1 MERMRRLY
9 DVIIIGGGPAG
20 SSAAMYAA
28 RGQLKTLVIDKAP
41 YTGALALTHKIAN
54 YPGVEGEWT
63 GKELL
68 DKFRR
73 QAQSFGAEYVQT
85 TITAVDVEDEVKTVF
100 TADGMY
106 ESKAILFATGSKG
119 RNRMLPGEERLLG
132 KGVSICATCD
142 GAFFEGRSVA
152 VIGDSEEALEEAA
165 ALAKFAERIAFIVP
179 RDSLQGVDTVPELPK
194 TEWLFRAKPLEI
206 VGERRVEGVKV
217 RMRDGSEQLLAVDG
231 VFVFL
236 SGSKPGTELI
246 KDQVPLDE
254 DGFMMLDSL
263 MQSPVPGVF
272 GAGEVRRTPVKQ
284 AVVAAAD
291 GAIAAMAIDK
301 YIHKRSQVLPQY
313 K

>member
-1 MERMRRLY
+1 MY

-20 SSAAMYAA
+20 SSAAIYTA
-28 RGQLKTLVIDKAP
+28 RGNLKTLVIDKAP
-41 YTGALALTHKIAN
+41 FTGALALTHKIAN
-54 YPGVEGEWT
+54 YPGVEGEWS

-68 DKFRR
+68 ETFRR
-73 QAQSFGAEYVQT
+73 QASAFGAEYIQT
-85 TITAVDVEDEVKTVF
+85 TITAVDVEDEIKTVF
-100 TADGMY
+100 TADGVF
-106 ESKAILFATGSKG
+106 EAKAVIFATGSKG
-119 RNRMLPGEERLLG
+119 RNRMIPGEERLLG

-142 GAFFEGRSVA
+142 GAFFTGRPVI

-165 ALAKFAERIAFIVP
+165 ALSKFASRITFLVP
-179 RDSLQGVDTVPELPK
+179 RAELQGVDHTPELPG
-194 TEWLFRAKPLEI
+194 TEWMFRTRPLEI
-206 VGERRVEGVKV
+206 VGERSVEGVKI
-217 RMRDGSEQLLAVDG
+217 RTAGGEERILEADG

-246 KDQVPLDE
+246 KEQVPLDDE
-254 DGFMMLDSL
+254 GFMILDSL

-291 GAIAAMAIDK
+291 GAIAAMAVDK
-301 YIHKRSQVLPQY
+301 YIHKRTQVLPQY